1 MKIRM
6 LFAVA
11 ITAMVVFT
19 ASPGWSAT
27 GPQKTPVFSDPTHLF
42 NAYLPLTT
50 LSQDILM
57 GVRGAHTEE
66 VVRSK
71 LQSTKQFTINGQV
84 VQALIQEDD
93 DYEDGQLIEVTQDYF
108 VQDDAG
114 NVYYMG
120 EDAAQ
125 YKNGKIIGHS
135 GSWLYGVDTT
145 KLSIIMPWQPKLGE
159 KWMSENIPNLNI
171 VEHDRAVATNATIS
185 VPAGTFHNCVET
197 LEVVAKEGKEH
208 KWYCPSVGTVMEY
221 TSDTDYV
228 ALVSHTSNWSLP

>member
-1 MKIRM
+1 
-6 LFAVA
+6 
-11 ITAMVVFT
+11 
-19 ASPGWSAT
+19 
-27 GPQKTPVFSDPTHLF
+27 
-42 NAYLPLTT
+42 
-50 LSQDILM
+50 M
-57 GVRGAHTEE
+57 GVRGTHSEE
-66 VVRSK
+66 VVRTK

-93 DYEDGQLIEVTQDYF
+93 GYEDGQLFEVAKDYF

-120 EDAAQ
+120 EDVDE

-135 GSWLYGVDTT
+135 GAWLYGVDTT
-145 KLSIIMPWQPKLGE
+145 KLGIIMPGQPKVGE
-159 KWMSENIPNLNI
+159 KWMSEDIPNLNI
-171 VEHDRAVATNATIS
+171 VEHDSAVSTTATIS